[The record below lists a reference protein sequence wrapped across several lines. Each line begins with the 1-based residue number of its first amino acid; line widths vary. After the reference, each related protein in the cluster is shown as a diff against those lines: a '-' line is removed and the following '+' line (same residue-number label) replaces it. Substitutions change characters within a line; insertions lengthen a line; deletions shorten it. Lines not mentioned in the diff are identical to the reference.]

1 MTDYTRG
8 MISTRTD
15 ETNVKKDI
23 SEVIDFLSPF
33 DVPFLDMIGR
43 NSLHTACTQVKH
55 EWLTDEL
62 TPRSG
67 TLGAAYTSG
76 DGYFTF
82 TGAEYKYVLPGD
94 LIIVGDVVYRVTGG
108 APDGNPVLVDVVR
121 GGSGVVDAS
130 HVNASIWRKV
140 AHAAQE
146 GGMAR
151 TDAIKVHLAA
161 PYNYT
166 QIIKDWILITGTM
179 EVIDRYGYANER
191 TYQEEKVLR
200 KLAIDLEYALLY
212 GARYWDGGPPRVST
226 MGGLFEFVYLPGVE
240 NSWDTVHDASGAEF
254 TETMLIDVMQE
265 MWNVGGDPDFIVVN
279 GTNKRRMTDWATPR
293 IRTDRS
299 ERMAGA
305 SIGTFESD
313 FGILDILLDRWL
325 RPADIIIGSRGEMG
339 IGPLTNRQ
347 FTSRLLPSTLD
358 GTWYELL
365 GEYTMEVHKPSV
377 AWGWIYDTDST
388 Y

>member
-1 MTDYTRG
+1 
-8 MISTRTD
+8 
-15 ETNVKKDI
+15 
-23 SEVIDFLSPF
+23 
-33 DVPFLDMIGR
+33 
-43 NSLHTACTQVKH
+43 
-55 EWLTDEL
+55 
-62 TPRSG
+62 
-67 TLGAAYTSG
+67 
-76 DGYFTF
+76 
-82 TGAEYKYVLPGD
+82 
-94 LIIVGDVVYRVTGG
+94 
-108 APDGNPVLVDVVR
+108 
-121 GGSGVVDAS
+121 
-130 HVNASIWRKV
+130 
-140 AHAAQE
+140 
-146 GGMAR
+146 
-151 TDAIKVHLAA
+151 
-161 PYNYT
+161 
-166 QIIKDWILITGTM
+166 
-179 EVIDRYGYANER
+179 
-191 TYQEEKVLR
+191 
-200 KLAIDLEYALLY
+200 
-212 GARYWDGGPPRVST
+212 